1 MLGRL
6 SERENNNENIIK
18 ERMEKFDQDV
28 LHWQDYDYVVINDN
42 LDLCLSEIL
51 NVINCKIKNKE
62 ISFDKNKIQEHIKKL
77 IE

>member
-1 MLGRL
+1 
-6 SERENNNENIIK
+6 
-18 ERMEKFDQDV
+18 MEKFDQDV
-28 LHWQDYDYVVINDN
+28 QHWKDYDYVVINDN

-51 NVINCKIKNKE
+51 NVINCKIQNKE

>member
-1 MLGRL
+1 
-6 SERENNNENIIK
+6 
-18 ERMEKFDQDV
+18 MEKFDQDV
-28 LHWQDYDYVVINDN
+28 QHWKDYDYVVINDN

-51 NVINCKIKNKE
+51 NVINDKIQNKE